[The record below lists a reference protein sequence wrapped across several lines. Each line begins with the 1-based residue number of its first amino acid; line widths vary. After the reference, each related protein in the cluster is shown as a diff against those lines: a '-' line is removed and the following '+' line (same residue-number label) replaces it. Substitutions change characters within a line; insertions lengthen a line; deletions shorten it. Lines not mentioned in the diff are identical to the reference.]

1 MGESPTLM
9 GRFGGRA
16 GAFVG
21 VRARGATV
29 STPQCPAYA
38 PCGSLDLVSGAVLLY
53 SESSEVPRASFPA
66 LYIQFISKC
75 KSIPQLFC
83 DNFAP

>member
-16 GAFVG
+16 GAFLG

-29 STPQCPAYA
+29 ATPQCPAYA

-53 SESSEVPRASFPA
+53 SESSEVPRASIHRQHSFSVTTSH
-66 LYIQFISKC
+66 IRHKR
-75 KSIPQLFC
+75 
-83 DNFAP
+83 